1 MDSMNDD
8 RGSIGSTDQSPA
20 VVLASSSRYRRA
32 QMEVLNLDWT
42 ACQPS
47 YREEHDLD
55 LSPEKLVVHLAV
67 EKARSVA
74 DSFPDSLIVGSDQ
87 VLVVDGEL
95 VHKPSTVERACAQLE
110 VLSGREH
117 RLMTSVVVHR
127 PADGRTEWDLDVTL
141 VRLRRLSPEVIRRY
155 VAAEQPLD
163 CVGALKV
170 EGFGVTLVESISGDD
185 PTAVIG
191 LPMVKLVTLFRKFG
205 LAPGCGTTGRAAVTN
220 GKGRSESHG
229 RVESV
234 QDSPKST

>member
-1 MDSMNDD
+1 MNGN
-8 RGSIGSTDQSPA
+8 RGSIGSTDKLPA

-42 ACQPS
+42 ACDPT

-55 LSPEKLVVHLAV
+55 LPPEKLVVRLAL
-67 EKARSVA
+67 EKALSAA

-87 VLVVDGEL
+87 ALVVDGEL
-95 VHKPSTVERACAQLE
+95 VHKPSTAERACAQLE
-110 VLSGREH
+110 ILSGREH
-117 RLMTSVVVHR
+117 CLMTSVVVHR

-141 VRLRRLSPEVIRRY
+141 VRLRRLSPEVIQGY
-155 VAAEQPLD
+155 VTAEQPLD
-163 CVGALKV
+163 CVGALKL

-191 LPMVKLVTLFRKFG
+191 LPLVKLVTLLRKFG
-205 LAPGCGTTGRAAVTN
+205 LAPGCGTAGQVAARN
-220 GKGRSESHG
+220 GKGRRESHG

-234 QDSPKST
+234 QDHPKSA